1 MKRGAWYFDFVSP
14 FAYLHSRQ
22 LGGLDGLIELEPRPV
37 LLAAMLQHWGQKGP
51 AEIPGKR
58 VYSYRYLCWLAK
70 SRGIP
75 FRMPQTHPFNPLPYL
90 RLAIAARCERRAID
104 AIFEAVFTW
113 GEDPASPAMLE
124 RLARALGITDA
135 AAAIASPEVKDR
147 LRKNTDDAIASGAFG
162 VPTIV
167 VDGEIFWG
175 EESLGMLRDYLGN
188 GAGFMSEDMRR
199 LAAIVPSA
207 TRRG

>member
-1 MKRGAWYFDFVSP
+1 MKRGVWYFDFISP

-22 LGGLDGLIELEPRPV
+22 LGALEGLIELEPRPV
-37 LLAAMLQHWGQKGP
+37 LLAGMLQHWGQKGP

-70 SRGIP
+70 RRGIP
-75 FRMPQTHPFNPLPYL
+75 FRMPATHPFNPLPYL
-90 RLAIAARCERRAID
+90 RLAIAARCERRVID
-104 AIFEAVFTW
+104 AIFDAVFTT

-124 RLARALGITDA
+124 RLAREAGVRDA
-135 AAAIASPEVKDR
+135 RTAIAAPEVKDE
-147 LRKNTDDAIASGAFG
+147 LRKNTEDAIAAGAFG

-167 VDGEIFWG
+167 VDGELFWG
-175 EESLGMLRDYLGN
+175 EESLAMLRDYLRD
-188 GAGFMSEDMRR
+188 GAEFMDENMRR
-199 LAAIVPSA
+199 LAAIAPSA

>member
-1 MKRGAWYFDFVSP
+1 MKRGVWYLDFVSP

-22 LGGLDGLIELEPRPV
+22 LGALEGLIELEPRPV
-37 LLAAMLQHWGQKGP
+37 VLAAMLRHWGQKGP
-51 AEIPGKR
+51 AEITGKR

-75 FRMPQTHPFNPLPYL
+75 FRMPATHPFNPLPYL

-104 AIFEAVFTW
+104 AIFEAVFTS

-124 RLARALGITDA
+124 RLARELGVPDPVT
-135 AAAIASPEVKDR
+135 AIAAPEVKDQ
-147 LRKNTDDAIASGAFG
+147 LRKNTDEAIAAGVFG

-167 VDGEIFWG
+167 ADGELFWG
-175 EESLGMLRDYLGN
+175 EESLGMLRDYLRD

>member
-1 MKRGAWYFDFVSP
+1 MKRGVWYFDFISP

-22 LGGLDGLIELEPRPV
+22 LGAFANLIELEPRPV

-70 SRGIP
+70 TRGIP
-75 FRMPQTHPFNPLPYL
+75 FRMPATHPFNPLPYL

-104 AIFEAVFTW
+104 LIFEAVFTS

-124 RLARALGITDA
+124 RLAREVGVSDP

-147 LRKNTDDAIASGAFG
+147 LRKNTDEAIAAGAFG

-167 VDGEIFWG
+167 VDGELFWG
-175 EESLGMLRDYLGN
+175 EESLGMLRDYLRDG
-188 GAGFMSEDMRR
+188 GKFTSEEMRR

>member
-1 MKRGAWYFDFVSP
+1 MKRGVWYFDFISP

-22 LGGLDGLIELEPRPV
+22 LGALEGLIELEPRPV
-37 LLAAMLQHWGQKGP
+37 LLAGMLQHWGQKGP

-58 VYSYRYLCWLAK
+58 VYTYRYLCWLA
-70 SRGIP
+70 RRRDIP
-75 FRMPQTHPFNPLPYL
+75 FRMPATHPFNPLPYL
-90 RLAIAARCERRAID
+90 RLAIATGCERRAID
-104 AIFEAVFTW
+104 AIFEAVFTS

-124 RLARALGITDA
+124 GLARRLGVPDPL
-135 AAAIASPEVKDR
+135 AAIAAPEVKDR
-147 LRKNTDDAIASGAFG
+147 LRKNTDDAIAAGAFG

-175 EESLGMLRDYLGN
+175 EESLAMLSDYLRDGSE
-188 GAGFMSEDMRR
+188 FMDENMRR

-207 TRRG
+207 SRRG